1 MNKIILKVQIVFCF
15 CFFMLICTYSTYGAY
30 LLETDSKEE
39 ILRKLKAVE
48 YGPKWD
54 EASFDIAHMKSEAS
68 SQALRE
74 LIHKLKEVAP
84 DGVITNRLV
93 SSYIIKEMRAK
104 RFDES
109 EVLSWRNG
117 YYKNSIIWAIKH
129 FPLDE
134 YALKKLNKFSLS
146 TEDCDLFLLITEI
159 LMLDNNTQ
167 IIDKKSEI
175 IMNILKTLPHTKN
188 FYDTQQTWATVDHYQ
203 GWTIG
208 GVDTVMILEKINR
221 INGLSVDILR
231 KMRKNA
237 SDKFTKNCID
247 LILALKDDKDCV
259 NNIKEIIKDTS
270 NDLYIRYF
278 ALTELFNKYVSEKDI
293 PFLKLLV
300 TDTSRVIPS
309 EKLQKEWERVA
320 PGLNNNRPIGA
331 SKLSLKLKK
340 YPIRDVAQ
348 EMLLKFQ

>member
-1 MNKIILKVQIVFCF
+1 MLYLSKSRYCSLWQCPKLLWLNKFKPEEKTEDPSLQARFEEGNVVGDLAMGLFGDFIEVTSFKEDGRLDLDEMMRLTQQYINEGVEN
-15 CFFMLICTYSTYGAY
+15 IC
-30 LLETDSKEE
+30 
-39 ILRKLKAVE
+39 
-48 YGPKWD
+48 
-54 EASFDIAHMKSEAS
+54 EASF
-68 SQALRE
+68 
-74 LIHKLKEVAP
+74 
-84 DGVITNRLV
+84 
-93 SSYIIKEMRAK
+93 SY
-104 RFDES
+104 
-109 EVLSWRNG
+109 
-117 YYKNSIIWAIKH
+117 
-129 FPLDE
+129 
-134 YALKKLNKFSLS
+134 
-146 TEDCDLFLLITEI
+146 
-159 LMLDNNTQ
+159 
-167 IIDKKSEI
+167 
-175 IMNILKTLPHTKN
+175 
-188 FYDTQQTWATVDHYQ
+188 
-203 GWTIG
+203 
-208 GVDTVMILEKINR
+208 
-221 INGLSVDILR
+221 NGLYCAVDILR
-231 KMRKNA
+231 KMRKNV

-331 SKLSLKLKK
+331 SKLSLKLKE

>member
-39 ILRKLKAVE
+39 ILRKLKAVA
-48 YGPKWD
+48 YGPEWD
-54 EASFDIAHMKSEAS
+54 EAIFEIRTMKSEAS
-68 SQALRE
+68 SQALYE
-74 LIHKLKEVAP
+74 LILTAKDPSPMNAVTGRLVNSYIVKELR
-84 DGVITNRLV
+84 TNRFDANKILSLHSGLYKGAMV
-93 SSYIIKEMRAK
+93 LAMTSKPSDEFILKVLKSY
-104 RFDES
+104 
-109 EVLSWRNG
+109 
-117 YYKNSIIWAIKH
+117 
-129 FPLDE
+129 
-134 YALKKLNKFSLS
+134 SLS
-146 TEDCDLFLLITEI
+146 REDCSFLHLITVV
-159 LMLDNNTQ
+159 LMSDNNTQ

-188 FYDTQQTWATVDHYQ
+188 FYDTQQICATIDHYQ

-208 GVDTVMILEKINR
+208 GVDTVMMLENISR

-278 ALTELFNKYVSEKDI
+278 ALTELFNKYVSAKDI